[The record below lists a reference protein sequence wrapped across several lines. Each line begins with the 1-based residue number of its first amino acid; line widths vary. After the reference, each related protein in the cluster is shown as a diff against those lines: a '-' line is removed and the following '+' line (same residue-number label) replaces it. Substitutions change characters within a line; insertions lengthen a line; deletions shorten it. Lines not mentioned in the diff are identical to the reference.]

1 MGFTD
6 TSDDECT
13 IAKFKT
19 CALECMYGAVG
30 IRSLILAWTPLWIPD
45 MVAVPSYPCALI
57 LPITIPKFTRLVKT
71 AQQDFHR

>member
-1 MGFTD
+1 
-6 TSDDECT
+6 
-13 IAKFKT
+13 
-19 CALECMYGAVG
+19 
-30 IRSLILAWTPLWIPD
+30 